1 MKKTL
6 RLFIPMKKLLVTDCF
21 NWLIVTSNLFI
32 PMKIMTETTNG
43 FVLSERDLELRG
55 PGEVFGAR
63 QSGVPQFAVG
73 DIVTDFNI
81 LEVAR
86 QEASALWK
94 VKEWWQYPAYQGLAN
109 RVKPQDEAAQF
120 FD

>member
-1 MKKTL
+1 MGVE
-6 RLFIPMKKLLVTDCF
+6 R
-21 NWLIVTSNLFI
+21 
-32 PMKIMTETTNG
+32 MKIMTETTNG
-43 FVLSERDLELRG
+43 FVLSERDWNFADLG
-55 PGEVFGAR
+55 KCSVHGNQGA
-63 QSGVPQFAVG
+63 QFAVG

>member
-1 MKKTL
+1 MGVE
-6 RLFIPMKKLLVTDCF
+6 R
-21 NWLIVTSNLFI
+21 
-32 PMKIMTETTNG
+32 MKIMTETTNG

-55 PGEVFGAR
+55 LGKCSVHGN
-63 QSGVPQFAVG
+63 QVPQFAVG

-120 FD
+120 SIRRGNFEARK

>member
-1 MKKTL
+1 MGVE
-6 RLFIPMKKLLVTDCF
+6 R
-21 NWLIVTSNLFI
+21 
-32 PMKIMTETTNG
+32 MKIMTETTNG

-120 FD
+120 SIRRGNFEARK

>member
-1 MKKTL
+1 M
-6 RLFIPMKKLLVTDCF
+6 
-21 NWLIVTSNLFI
+21 
-32 PMKIMTETTNG
+32 
-43 FVLSERDLELRG
+43 
-55 PGEVFGAR
+55 FGAR
-63 QSGVPQFAVG
+63 QSGVPQFPVG

-109 RVKPQDEAAQF
+109 RSETPKMRQPNF
-120 FD
+120 SIRRGNFCKRRK

>member
-1 MKKTL
+1 MQ
-6 RLFIPMKKLLVTDCF
+6 
-21 NWLIVTSNLFI
+21 
-32 PMKIMTETTNG
+32 
-43 FVLSERDLELRG
+43 
-55 PGEVFGAR
+55 

-94 VKEWWQYPAYQGLAN
+94 VKSGGNILLIKLSQSSET
-109 RVKPQDEAAQF
+109 QDEAANF
-120 FD
+120 SIRRGNFEARK